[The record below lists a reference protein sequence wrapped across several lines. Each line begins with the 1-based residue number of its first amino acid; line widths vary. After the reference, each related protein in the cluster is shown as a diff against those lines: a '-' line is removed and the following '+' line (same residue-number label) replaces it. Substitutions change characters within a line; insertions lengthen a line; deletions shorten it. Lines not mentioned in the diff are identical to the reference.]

1 MFETAARGP
10 APFPSHPLASSS
22 HLHAEVGSELLPAG
36 ASGHHRHVDP
46 S

>member
-1 MFETAARGP
+1 MFEAAARGP

-22 HLHAEVGSELLPAG
+22 HLHAEVGSELLSVEAT
-36 ASGHHRHVDP
+36 GHHRHMDP